1 MILSTISLT
10 IKLNVNIELFIF
22 HGELDKKLNAI
33 FVQGKY
39 ACGIFLLVMIFS
51 SFFEK
56 RELSK
61 RRIYLSSLPRFW
73 RT

>member
-33 FVQGKY
+33 FVRKVRLWN
-39 ACGIFLLVMIFS
+39 IS
-51 SFFEK
+51 SGNDFF
-56 RELSK
+56 
-61 RRIYLSSLPRFW
+61 FFF
-73 RT
+73 